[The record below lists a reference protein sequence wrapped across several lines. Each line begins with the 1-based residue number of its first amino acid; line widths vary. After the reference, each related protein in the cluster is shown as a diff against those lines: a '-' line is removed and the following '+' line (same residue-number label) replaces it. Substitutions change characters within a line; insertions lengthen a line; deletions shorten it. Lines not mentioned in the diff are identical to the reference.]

1 VASILIWSPNYAPE
15 LTGIPPLVT
24 DAAEWLAARGHRV
37 DVVTAVPNYPERL
50 IHPDYRGVLWRS
62 ERRGDVLVH
71 RSWLRVRPE
80 ETVFDKV
87 LYEFTFATMSLPQA
101 LRRLPGRETLVCVVP
116 SLVAAVYASLIARSL
131 HLARRGPRFV
141 LWVQDLVF
149 SAASSVHGVG
159 PRARRL
165 FQASRLAERGAGRA
179 AEQVVV
185 CSPGFHDYFAE
196 LGLDERRLLTIPNWV
211 DVDEI
216 PASPPPANGRTRFL
230 YAGNLG
236 YTQGFE
242 TLVEAARL
250 AGPEVEVEIVGDG
263 NAAVRVRSL
272 AADVGNVTVRAPVP
286 RSDFPALLAS
296 AHVDLVLQRRVS
308 AGANFPSKI
317 ASYLAS
323 GRPIIASIAAE
334 TPAARV
340 LEASHAALVVSPEE
354 PQGLASAMMRLH
366 TDDTLRKE
374 LGRAGREYAVQTLDR
389 RAVLPRLE
397 KAILG

>member
-1 VASILIWSPNYAPE
+1 VARILIWSPNYAPE

-37 DVVTAVPNYPERL
+37 DVVTAVPNYPGRL
-50 IHPDYRGVLWRS
+50 IHSDYRHVLWRS
-62 ERRGDVLVH
+62 ERRGEVLVH

-80 ETVFDKV
+80 ESLLDKA

-101 LRRLPGRETLVCVVP
+101 LRRLSGRDALVCVVP
-116 SLVAAVYASLIARSL
+116 SLGAAVYASLIARSL
-131 HLARRGPRFV
+131 RVVHRGPRFV

-149 SAASSVHGVG
+149 SAASSLDDVG
-159 PRARRL
+159 THVRRMLRAARL
-165 FQASRLAERGAGRA
+165 LEKGAAQAAER
-179 AEQVVV
+179 VVV
-185 CSPGFHDYFAE
+185 CSPGFRVYFAD
-196 LGLDERRLLTIPNWV
+196 LGIDQRRLLTIPNWV

-216 PASPPPANGRTRFL
+216 PASPPPPNGRTRFL

-242 TLVEAARL
+242 TLIEAARL

-263 NAAVRVRSL
+263 NAAAHVRNL
-272 AADVGNVTVRAPVP
+272 AAEVKNVTVRRPVS
-286 RSDFPALLAS
+286 RSQFPGLLAS
-296 AHVDLVLQRRVS
+296 AHVDLLVQRRVS

-340 LEASHAALVVSPEE
+340 LEASHAALVVSPEA
-354 PQGLASAMMRLH
+354 PAGLASAMRRLH
-366 TDDTLRKE
+366 RDNALREE
-374 LGRAGREYAVQTLDR
+374 LGRAGREYATLTLDR
-389 RAVLPRLE
+389 RSILPRLE
-397 KAILG
+397 EAILG

>member
-1 VASILIWSPNYAPE
+1 MAKILIWSPNYAPE

-37 DVVTAVPNYPERL
+37 EVVTAVPNYPERR
-50 IHPDYRGVLWRS
+50 IHSDYRRVLWRS

-87 LYEFTFATMSLPQA
+87 LYELTFATMSLPQT
-101 LRRLPGRETLVCVVP
+101 LRRLPGCDTLICVVP
-116 SLVAAVYASLIARSL
+116 SLAAAVYASLIARSL
-131 HLARRGPRFV
+131 RLARHGPRLV

-149 SAASSVHGVG
+149 SAASSVHGAE
-159 PRARRL
+159 PRARQL
-165 FQASRLAERGAGRA
+165 FRTGRLAEREAARA
-179 AEQVVV
+179 AEQIVV
-185 CSPGFHDYFAE
+185 CSPGFRDYFVE
-196 LGLDERRLLTIPNWV
+196 LGLDERRLLTVPNWV
-211 DVDEI
+211 DVNEI
-216 PASPPPANGRTRFL
+216 TASQPPANGRTRFL

-263 NAAVRVRSL
+263 NAATHVRRL
-272 AADVGNVTVRAPVP
+272 AAKLENVMVRQPVP
-286 RSDFPALLAS
+286 RSEFPALLAS

-323 GRPIIASIAAE
+323 GRPIIASIASE

-354 PQGLASAMMRLH
+354 PEGLASAMTRLH
-366 TDDTLRKE
+366 SDDALREE
-374 LGRAGREYAVQTLDR
+374 LGRAGREYAMETLDR
-389 RAVLPRLE
+389 RSVLPRLE
-397 KAILG
+397 EAILG